1 MRVSRVKKILLAQVA
16 KFRASLSRN
25 VQMVVDG
32 QADFCPPSNG
42 QNGLR
47 HPADFVRRGFF
58 GAELDQ
64 IRAAVAK
71 LLSKDFRRAAMEVG
85 RVNKSVKPAV
95 GEWFHRNNLTTKHTK
110 HTKEFA
116 APRNPRSVWTAV
128 TSAPLS
134 VRTKITRLS
143 KFFARST
150 APLKPAHSKRFATK
164 ICVPQNQPH
173 VLPCLFKRHPPEP
186 VAVRGKPDQRILK

>member
-1 MRVSRVKKILLAQVA
+1 MSGVEEILLAQVA
-16 KFRASLSRN
+16 KFRAGFARN
-25 VQMVVDG
+25 VQMVVDD
-32 QADFCPPSNG
+32 QPDVRAPRDG
-42 QNGLR
+42 QNRLG

-71 LLSKDFRRAAMEVG
+71 LLRKDFRRAAMEIG

-95 GEWFHRNNLTTKHTK
+95 RERFHKTSLITKHTK

-116 APRNPRSVWTAV
+116 APRNSRSIWTAV

-134 VRTKITRLS
+134 VRTKIIRLS
-143 KFFARST
+143 KFFAPST
-150 APLKPAHSKRFATK
+150 APLKPAHSKRFAPK
-164 ICVPQNQPH
+164 AASLRI
-173 VLPCLFKRHPPEP
+173 
-186 VAVRGKPDQRILK
+186 VANITAFFQTPSARTSRCARRT

>member
-1 MRVSRVKKILLAQVA
+1 MGLGFGVLDLGDVRVSGVEEILLAQVA
-16 KFRASLSRN
+16 KFRAGLSRDI
-25 VQMVVDG
+25 QMVVDD

-47 HPADFVRRGFF
+47 HPADFVRRGLF

-71 LLSKDFRRAAMEVG
+71 LLGKDFRRAAMEVG
-85 RVNKSVKPAV
+85 RDNKSVKPAV
-95 GEWFHRNNLTTKHTK
+95 RERFHGASLTTKHTK
-110 HTKEFA
+110 HTKEFT

-134 VRTKITRLS
+134 VRTKITSLS

-150 APLKPAHSKRFATK
+150 APLK
-164 ICVPQNQPH
+164 
-173 VLPCLFKRHPPEP
+173 
-186 VAVRGKPDQRILK
+186 